1 MLAVTERSGDPS
13 SILTKTPHRC
23 LLLLSLRPRVPIKP
37 PCSIHL
43 AGEARQIHRRNTNTP
58 PPLISRRPT
67 ETRCVPRRSDRGR
80 DRSWSW
86 RQDLLPL
93 FPPLL
98 PPRRPPSPRRK
109 FLNARGRGRTREAGP
124 TSPRG
129 PAKRRPARPRPR
141 TTPPILLLPMPPP
154 PRGAPSTGESPG
166 TRLAIRT
173 ACRPTPPHPLIPIA
187 TAALLHPNRNSPRA
201 LPGLSIQ
208 SNSDF
213 RTNPQPTTAQN
224 VQCLRQLC

>member
-1 MLAVTERSGDPS
+1 MPGSKAVSSLAAQAQNGENGSNGMPGEQDYSSKTGCHVMLAVTERSGDPS

-98 PPRRPPSPRRK
+98 PPPPPPSPPRK
-109 FLNARGRGRTREAGP
+109 FLNARGRGPGPRPRAP

-129 PAKRRPARPRPR
+129 PAKRRPARPRAR
-141 TTPPILLLPMPPP
+141 TTPPTLLLPMPP

-166 TRLAIRT
+166 TRLAI
-173 ACRPTPPHPLIPIA
+173 CMPSYPIPSTP
-187 TAALLHPNRNSPRA
+187 
-201 LPGLSIQ
+201 
-208 SNSDF
+208 
-213 RTNPQPTTAQN
+213 
-224 VQCLRQLC
+224 